1 MPSSAFSSYNIVRE
15 YLSFNTT
22 VSLVAASF
30 ILYVLG
36 LGYYRLYLSP
46 LASVPGPKL
55 AALTGWVEAY
65 YELLHGEGGQ
75 FMLKYRE
82 WHEKYG
88 PIIRITPYEVHI
100 QDASFFDTLYATNRA
115 SMKRK
120 EHVHRFN
127 NPTSAF
133 VTPDHALHRLRR
145 GALNP
150 FFSKRAISER
160 AQNIQK
166 QMDIVSKRLKTE
178 FQNTGRILVVNEM
191 WGCFATDIITEYCFE
206 RRYDFIREPNFKALF
221 VKSLIDLLE
230 GVHWVTQFP
239 WLSTIMNWMP
249 DAIIAWI
256 DPRMESVTKF
266 NNEMLA
272 QVSEVIK
279 NSDSKE
285 KHNTIF
291 ASIIRSDMPRAE
303 VTQERLQHEATALV
317 GAGLE
322 TTMRTLTVSVYHI
335 TDNPST
341 YHRLRDELF
350 TAIPDPEKIPSWE
363 SLQQLP
369 FLTACIEESLRLS
382 YGLAQRSPRL
392 HDHDITYGDFVIPKG
407 TIISMNIYDVSHD
420 ENIFPN
426 SFEYRPERWL
436 GNPRSSDGRRLSR
449 YMVSFG
455 RGTRS
460 CVGMQLAYAELFIG
474 LATIFRRFSFEIYD
488 TDRTDIDL
496 GRDRFV
502 PRPVKK
508 SHGVRVLVK

>member
-1 MPSSAFSSYNIVRE
+1 MPSSALSSYIVRE
-15 YLSFNTT
+15 SVN
-22 VSLVAASF
+22 VNMIASLATAIVIF
-30 ILYVLG
+30 YVLSS
-36 LGYYRLYLSP
+36 GYYRLYLSP

-65 YELLHGEGGQ
+65 YDLLHGEGGQ
-75 FMLKYRE
+75 FMFKYRE

-88 PIIRITPYEVHI
+88 PIVRITPHEVHI
-100 QDASFFDTLYATNRA
+100 QDASFYDILYATNRA
-115 SMKRK
+115 ATKRK
-120 EHVHRFN
+120 ELEHRFN
-127 NPTSAF
+127 NPKSAF
-133 VTPDHALHRLRR
+133 ATSDHALHRLRR

-166 QMDIVSKRLKTE
+166 QMDVVCERLRTE
-178 FQNTGRILVVNEM
+178 FQNTDRILIVNEM
-191 WGCFATDIITEYCFE
+191 WGCWTTDIITEYCFE
-206 RRYDFIREPNFKALF
+206 RRYDFIRERNFKASF
-221 VKSLIDLLE
+221 VKSFIDLLD

-239 WLSTIMNWMP
+239 WLASMMNWMP
-249 DAIIAWI
+249 DAIIGWI

-279 NSDSKE
+279 DSESRE

-291 ASIIRSDMPRAE
+291 ASLLRSNLPRAE
-303 VTQERLQHEATALV
+303 VTQERLHHEAIGVV

-335 TDNPST
+335 VNNPFT
-341 YHRLRDELF
+341 YHRIRDELF
-350 TAIPDPEKIPSWE
+350 AAIPDPEKIPSWE
-363 SLQQLP
+363 TLQTLP

-382 YGLAQRSPRL
+382 YGVAQRIPRL
-392 HDHDITYGDFVIPKG
+392 HDHDIVYGDFVIPKG
-407 TIISMNIYDVSHD
+407 TIISMSIYDISHD

-426 SFEYRPERWL
+426 SFEYKPERWM
-436 GNPRSSDGRRLSR
+436 GNPRSCDGRRLSR
-449 YMVSFG
+449 YMVAFG

-474 LATIFRRFSFEIYD
+474 LATLFRRFSFEIYD
-488 TDRTDIDL
+488 TDRTDVDV
-496 GRDRFV
+496 GRDCFV
-502 PRPVKK
+502 PRPVKRSK
-508 SHGVRVLVK
+508 GVRVLVK